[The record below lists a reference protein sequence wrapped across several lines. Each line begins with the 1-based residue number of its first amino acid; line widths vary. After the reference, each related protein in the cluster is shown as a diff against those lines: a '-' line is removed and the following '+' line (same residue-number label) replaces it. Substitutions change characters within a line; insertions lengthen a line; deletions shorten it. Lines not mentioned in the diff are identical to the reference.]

1 MTTRAVDRPA
11 PTPHL
16 LRRRSLF
23 ERRVGSVVGV
33 SIALTLLGLG
43 VALLLTALVDVTE
56 SADNAIELAAVG
68 LACLAGTS
76 LGLAV
81 FQLPDPVPA
90 SRVLPAIVSSW
101 LTVFA
106 VSTAVYAVTGV
117 TDRIDDALFE
127 SVSGYTTTGLTT
139 VVPETLS
146 RGLLFWR
153 ALNQWMGGLAAL
165 MLGVAVIPF
174 FGAERAHVDSLG
186 GAHGA
191 PRLAPRVRQG
201 FRNLAQLYAVSTL
214 ALFVAFVVAG
224 MGVFDGI
231 SYSLTTVSTGG
242 FANHSSSFAHFDSA
256 AIEWVAV
263 AGMGIA
269 GANIAVLWWALVGAT
284 RPLRRSIELRVYL
297 GLMAVSAALATAWT
311 WQDTGGGHATIRHAA
326 FSVVSL
332 TSTTGHRVVE
342 WADWATATQG
352 LILVLLGIGSMGGSA
367 GGGFSV
373 TRVLHLWGSLRRE
386 LRYQLHPRA
395 VIAVKLSGR
404 SVTEASL
411 AGAAGYQLLYLAVG
425 GAGAIGIAA
434 FGSDLL
440 TSTSASLAA
449 LATVGPALGD
459 LGAFGDVSALDRGAR
474 AVLMVL
480 MFAGR
485 LAIYPLLIAAGA
497 LVRSLREV
505 AR

>member
-1 MTTRAVDRPA
+1 MTTRVVDRPA
-11 PTPHL
+11 STPHL
-16 LRRRSLF
+16 LRRRSLLQ
-23 ERRVGSVVGV
+23 RRVGSVVGF

-43 VALLLTALVDVTE
+43 VALIVTALVDVTD
-56 SADNAIELAAVG
+56 SSDAAIELAAVG
-68 LACLAGTS
+68 LACIAGTG

-81 FQLPDPVPA
+81 FQLPEPVPPG
-90 SRVLPAIVSSW
+90 RVLPAIVASW

-106 VSTAVYAVTGV
+106 VSTVVYTVTGV

-139 VVPETLS
+139 VVPETL
-146 RGLLFWR
+146 GHGMLFWR
-153 ALNQWMGGLAAL
+153 AVTQWMGGMAAL

-186 GAHGA
+186 DVHGA
-191 PRLAPRVRQG
+191 PRLAPWVNRG
-201 FRNLAQLYAVSTL
+201 FRNLAQLYLFST
-214 ALFVAFVVAG
+214 ATLFVAYVVAG
-224 MGVFDGI
+224 MGLFDGVT
-231 SYSLTTVSTGG
+231 YAFTTMSTGG
-242 FANHSSSFAHFDSA
+242 FANHSMSFAHFDSA

-263 AGMGIA
+263 AGMGVA
-269 GANIAVLWWALVGAT
+269 GANIAVLWWALAGAT
-284 RPLRRSIELRVYL
+284 RPLRRSVELRVYL
-297 GLMAVSAALATAWT
+297 TLIAVSAALASAWT
-311 WQDTGGGHATIRHAA
+311 WHDTGGGHATIRHAT

-352 LILVLLGIGSMGGSA
+352 MILVLLGIGSMGGSA
-367 GGGFSV
+367 GGGF
-373 TRVLHLWGSLRRE
+373 RVIRVMHLWGYLRRE
-386 LRYQLHPRA
+386 LQYQLHPRA

-404 SVTEASL
+404 SVGEATL
-411 AGAAGYQLLYLAVG
+411 AGASGYQLLYLAVG
-425 GAGAIGIAA
+425 GVGAFGIAA

-440 TSTSASLAA
+440 TSASASLAA
-449 LATVGPALGD
+449 LATIGPGLGD
-459 LGAFGDVSALDRGAR
+459 LGAFGDVAALDRGAR

-485 LAIYPLLIAAGA
+485 LAIYPVLIAVGVV
-497 LVRSLREV
+497 LRSLREV